1 MMILLVNLIIVYNKF
16 NIYHIKNSL
25 HNRDKSWVSYFAEC
39 CILKHRMGAKSEEP
53 VYALA
58 YSHSYL

>member
-1 MMILLVNLIIVYNKF
+1 MMILFVKPIIVYNKF

-39 CILKHRMGAKSEEP
+39 CILNHKIGAKSEEP
-53 VYALA
+53 GYA
-58 YSHSYL
+58 